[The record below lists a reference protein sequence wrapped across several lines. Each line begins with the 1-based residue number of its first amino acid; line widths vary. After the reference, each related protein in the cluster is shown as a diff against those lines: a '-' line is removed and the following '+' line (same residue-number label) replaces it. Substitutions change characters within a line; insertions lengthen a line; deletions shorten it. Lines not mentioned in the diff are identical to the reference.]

1 MMLLPWF
8 DLVLGI
14 VPDYMHGVLVGGTK
28 QLRNLW
34 LSPSRYKKPCFIGN
48 KVKAI
53 DKRLK
58 DMKPPDCIQ
67 RLPRELETSRAYF
80 KASELQAWLLYY
92 SVPCLID
99 ILPQRY
105 LEHFASLVEGV
116 YILLGDSFSFAITG
130 SLQKQPIS
138 FFVLRYRK
146 MSLNLVLRVDFTSVT
161 SFLCSFSKTV
171 CI

>member
-14 VPDYMHGVLVGGTK
+14 VPDYMHGVLVGVTK

-34 LSPSRYKKPCFIGN
+34 LSPSRYKKPWCIGN

-99 ILPQRY
+99 ILPQKY

-116 YILLGDSFSFAITG
+116 YILLGDNITPG
-130 SLQKQPIS
+130 
-138 FFVLRYRK
+138 
-146 MSLNLVLRVDFTSVT
+146 
-161 SFLCSFSKTV
+161 
-171 CI
+171 